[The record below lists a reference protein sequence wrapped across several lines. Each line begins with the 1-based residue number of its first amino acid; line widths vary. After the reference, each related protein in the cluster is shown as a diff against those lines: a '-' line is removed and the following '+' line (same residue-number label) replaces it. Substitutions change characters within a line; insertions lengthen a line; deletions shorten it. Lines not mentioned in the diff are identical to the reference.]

1 MTPKATASTFRK
13 RAGMCKAT
21 TKVQTVQPLRSVQS
35 ISILPRDAGEDKR
48 RGLEQLERVEHF
60 EQLKPL

>member
-21 TKVQTVQPLRSVQS
+21 TKVQLSTWFNPFRQLF
-35 ISILPRDAGEDKR
+35 
-48 RGLEQLERVEHF
+48 EQLEHLNGLNF
-60 EQLKPL
+60 Y

>member
-1 MTPKATASTFRK
+1 MTPKAMASTFRK
-13 RAGMCKAT
+13 RAGMCRAT

-35 ISILPRDAGEDKR
+35 ISFLPRDAGEDKR